1 MKQLTCTFL
10 ILLLLIPLCV
20 IAEPDLTDPSLI
32 LYLSFDE
39 WGSQLGQVPD
49 MSSYENHG
57 TVVGTPSLVDGKFG
71 KAIELNGSTDWIEI
85 PHHESL
91 TVDTAVTVMA
101 WIKTPRFS
109 AGATFQPWQ
118 GILAKGN
125 RQRSYSFYTEG
136 GSPLDAVPHPNDN
149 TLHISV
155 TEDVL
160 GSNSQTKLKRNVWQH
175 VAAQVDETNTHRYWI
190 NGEDAGVVYQ
200 SHVATTPFTGLPGI

>member
-1 MKQLTCTFL
+1 MKRLTCPLF
-10 ILLLLIPLCV
+10 LLLLLSPLCV
-20 IAEPDLTDPSLI
+20 IAQPDLTDLSLI

-39 WGSQLGQVPD
+39 WGSQVGQISD

-57 TVVGTPSLVDGKFG
+57 TVVGTPSLVEGKFG
-71 KAIELNGSTDWIEI
+71 QAIELNGRTDWIEI

-101 WIKTPRFS
+101 WIKTPRTHGRS
-109 AGATFQPWQ
+109 AWQ
-118 GILAKGN
+118 GIVAKGN
-125 RQRSYSFYTEG
+125 SFRSYSFYTEG
-136 GSPLDAVPHPNDN
+136 GIDWGPEFLPHPHND

-155 TEDVL
+155 TEDWL
-160 GSNSQTKLKRNVWQH
+160 GSNSVTKLKTNVWQH

-190 NGEDAGVVYQ
+190 NGEDVGVAYQ